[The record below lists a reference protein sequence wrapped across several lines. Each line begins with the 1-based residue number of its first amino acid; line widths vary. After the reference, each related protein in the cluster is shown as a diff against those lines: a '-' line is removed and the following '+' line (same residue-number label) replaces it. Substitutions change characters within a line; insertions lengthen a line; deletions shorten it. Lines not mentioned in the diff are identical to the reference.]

1 MEKWIIY
8 AILSM
13 IFAGIT
19 AVIAKLGMNNLG
31 SDTALAVRTTVV
43 FVLVLINAFFFQHAF
58 KELQHTS
65 GKDLMLLALSGIC
78 TTASWIF
85 YYRAMKLGPVSYVAS
100 IDKASIVVTLLL
112 SFLFLKEPLTAKV
125 VAGGAFILT
134 GMLILVWK

>member
-1 MEKWIIY
+1 MEKWILY

-19 AVIAKLGMNNLG
+19 SVVAKSGMDNLN

-43 FVLVLINAFFFQHAF
+43 LLLVAANAFLFRNAF
-58 KELQHTS
+58 SELQHIT
-65 GKDLMLLALSGIC
+65 GRNLLMLAVSGVC
-78 TTASWIF
+78 TTLSWIF

-100 IDKASIVVTLLL
+100 IDKASIVITLLL
-112 SFLFLKEPLTAKV
+112 SFIFLKEPLTAKV
-125 VAGGAFILT
+125 LAGAAFILT